1 MKRALIISGITGLG
15 LLIPTGAMAGSLNNN
30 FGASS
35 SEFTGTSTGTST
47 INVKSDIYIDN
58 EVNIQSHTH
67 SASLDLNG
75 NNGRLIHR
83 DEGQAHYS
91 DNSGQASGALDYQ
104 GSNASEHASH
114 HEASGELDIKA
125 SASTESNE
133 SAKVK
138 ESAKGWDSDAADEN
152 SWMTSLTPGKGKGK
166 GDDTSSESASG
177 ELSVDIEG
185 QKASNQNSSNSGW
198 VQGDA
203 TAGGSFSTQNN
214 GWTGTQSETAVD
226 GQFSASVQS
235 GTTDI
240 HGTIRESGL
249 TTTTVDL
256 TSITTGT
263 SFGSEAKS
271 FRNASF

>member
-35 SEFTGTSTGTST
+35 SEFTGTSTGTSA

-75 NNGRLIHR
+75 NNGRLMHR
-83 DEGQAHYS
+83 GEGQGHYS
-91 DNSGQASGALDYQ
+91 ENSGQASGALDYQ

-133 SAKVK
+133 SN
-138 ESAKGWDSDAADEN
+138 ESAKGWDSDTADKN
-152 SWMTSLTPGKGKGK
+152 SWMSSLSPGKGK

-177 ELSVDIEG
+177 ELSVDVEA
-185 QKASNQNSSNSGW
+185 QKASNENSSNSGW
-198 VQGDA
+198 AQGDA

-214 GWTGTQSETAVD
+214 GWTGQQSETAVD
-226 GQFSASVQS
+226 GQFSASLQS